1 MQLAL
6 LSDVHAN
13 LEALE
18 AVLLD
23 VERRAPRA
31 RLVCSGDVIGYG
43 PDPEA
48 CIARL
53 RARGAAFV
61 MGNHEEMV
69 LGRRDFGRCVYAG
82 ILASVWTRKHL
93 SAETMAFLQQL
104 PAWIEAAPGVVV
116 CHGNLES
123 ADTYV
128 CTVDGARRAL
138 DQLDRLRTQ
147 ARVLVCG
154 HTHHPMFFNE
164 QHGIVSG
171 ARALELALPKRG
183 TCVVNPGAVGQA
195 RDDRPVARYAVLDLE
210 SGTVSYASL
219 EYDHATTVRKL
230 RQRRLVAR
238 VVLTPPRGL
247 ARRIEHLKTRAAR
260 RWASW
265 QLRSLP
271 SDEMSWNG

>member
-23 VERRAPRA
+23 VARRAPRA
-31 RLVCSGDVIGYG
+31 RLVCSGDAIGYG

-48 CIARL
+48 CIERL
-53 RARGAAFV
+53 RTRGALFV

-69 LGRRDFGRCVYAG
+69 LRRRDFDRCVYAG
-82 ILASVWTRKHL
+82 IVAAVWTRKHL
-93 SAETMAFLQQL
+93 SSETMAFLERL
-104 PAWIEAAPGVVV
+104 PPWIEAAPGVVV
-116 CHGNLES
+116 CHGDLLS

-128 CTVDGARRAL
+128 CTVGGARRAL
-138 DQLDRLRTQ
+138 DQLDRLRPD
-147 ARVLVCG
+147 ARLLVCG
-154 HTHHPMFFNE
+154 HTHHPMFFTE
-164 QHGIVSG
+164 QRGIVSA
-171 ARALELALPKRG
+171 ARVTEMTLPQKG

-210 SGTVSYASL
+210 RGIVSYAAVD
-219 EYDHATTVRKL
+219 YDHPTTVRKL

-238 VVLTPPRGL
+238 VVLTPPHGL
-247 ARRIEHLKTRAAR
+247 ARRVEHLKTRAAR
-260 RWASW
+260 HWASW
-265 QLRSLP
+265 RLRSR
-271 SDEMSWNG
+271 SSGEMSWNG